1 MQTKDLK
8 VEGELQSKLLV
19 NSVTG
24 YAMYMLDR
32 EGAVTRWNAGAE
44 RAKGYAEAEVLG
56 RNFSMFYTPE
66 DQASGEPRRALETAL
81 ETGRFERSEW
91 RVRKD
96 GSRFWASVV
105 IEPVVMRGSAIG
117 FAKITRDITGER
129 EADEQLAAVHRNL
142 KIALTY
148 MSQGLALYDGGG
160 ALILANRRLSE
171 MFGVPC
177 EQVRIG
183 MSIGEV
189 MGAIGFSRRRAQ
201 RLEVRIHAISPDGQM
216 DQTFEEIG
224 DVHVVSI
231 ATRPM
236 PDGGWVMTF
245 EDVTERRRAE
255 MQLAFM
261 AHHDALTSLPN
272 RTFFHE
278 RLQQAATQA
287 KRGVPFVLM
296 SLDMNGFKSVNDT
309 LGHAAG
315 DELLQAVAQ
324 RLRASLR
331 ESDTVA
337 RLGGDEFAVIQT
349 GPKSDADAVVL
360 AKRLIHALAQPYLLG
375 GHQVIS
381 GCSVGMAMAPRDG
394 SEVDDLLKKA
404 DMALYRAKKDETLSY
419 SFFEPELDR
428 RMESRRTLERDLR
441 QALLG
446 DELRLH
452 YQPLVDA
459 QTSEITSYEALVR
472 WQHPT
477 RGMISPADFIPLAE
491 ESGLIVPIG
500 EWVVRTACEEAATW
514 AKEVKV
520 AVNLSPA
527 QFKSGRL
534 PEMIAEA
541 LSFSGLSAHRLELEI
556 TETVLLQN
564 SETTLKALHRLRD
577 LGVRIALDDFGTGYS
592 SLSYLRSF
600 PFDKLKIDRSF
611 VQDLPECRSARA
623 IVQAIAALGASFNM
637 SITAE
642 GVEKLEQMEYLRG
655 EGCNELQGFY
665 LSKPKPKE
673 ELVVVRKTAGTAR
686 NEGRTAEVDEPVSVG
701 PVNIDRAGSLGS
713 CAAGVIAFAGAGS
726 ILVSDYGQ

>member
-1 MQTKDLK
+1 MQTSEDLK
-8 VEGELQSKLLV
+8 VEGELRSKLLV
-19 NSVTG
+19 DSVTG

-32 EGAVTRWNAGAE
+32 TGVVSTWNAGAE
-44 RAKGYAEAEVLG
+44 RATGYTSQEVIG
-56 RNFSMFYTPE
+56 RHLSMFYTAADRESGRP
-66 DQASGEPRRALETAL
+66 QAALQTAL
-81 ETGRFERSEW
+81 AHGRFEQEGL

-96 GSRFWASVV
+96 GSQFWASVV
-105 IEPVVMRGSAIG
+105 IEPVMVEGLAIG
-117 FAKITRDITGER
+117 FAKITRDISKDR
-129 EADEQLAAVHRNL
+129 EADERLAAVHRNL

-148 MSQGLALYDGGG
+148 MSQGLALYDGEG
-160 ALILANRRLSE
+160 ALILANRRLTE
-171 MFGVPC
+171 MFGVPG
-177 EQVRIG
+177 EEVRIG
-183 MSIGEV
+183 MSIADV
-189 MGAIGFSRRRAQ
+189 LSAIGFSRKRAQ
-201 RLEVRIHAISPDGQM
+201 KVEGRIHAVLPDGQM
-216 DQTFEEIG
+216 DQTFEEVG

-272 RTFFHE
+272 RTFFRE
-278 RLQQAATQA
+278 RLKQAATQA

-296 SLDMNGFKSVNDT
+296 SLDMNGFKTVNDT

-315 DELLQAVAQ
+315 DELLRAVAQ
-324 RLRASLR
+324 RLRACVR

-337 RLGGDEFAVIQT
+337 RLGGDEFAIIQT
-349 GPKSDADAVVL
+349 GPKEDGDAVVL
-360 AKRLIHALAQPYLLG
+360 AKRLISALAQPYILH
-375 GHQVIS
+375 GHQVLS
-381 GCSVGMAMAPRDG
+381 GCSVGMTMAPKDG
-394 SEVDDLLKKA
+394 TEPDDLLKKA
-404 DMALYRAKKDETLSY
+404 DMALYRAKKDDGGSY
-419 SFFEPELDR
+419 SFFEPELDTR
-428 RMESRRTLERDLR
+428 LETRRTLERDLR
-441 QALLG
+441 EALLR

-459 QTSEITSYEALVR
+459 RTSEITSYEALVR

-477 RGMISPADFIPLAE
+477 RGTVSPADFIPLAE

-500 EWVVRTACEEAATW
+500 EWVMRTACEEAATW
-514 AKEVKV
+514 AGHIKV

-534 PEMIAEA
+534 PEMIADA
-541 LSFSGLSAHRLELEI
+541 LTFSGLSADRLELEI
-556 TETVLLQN
+556 TESVLLQN
-564 SETTLKALHRLRD
+564 SESTLRALHRLRE

-611 VQDLPECRSARA
+611 VQDLPESHSARA

-665 LSKPKPKE
+665 LSRPKPRE
-673 ELVVVRKTAGTAR
+673 ELVVVRKADGTCLEVA
-686 NEGRTAEVDEPVSVG
+686 AEF
-701 PVNIDRAGSLGS
+701 
-713 CAAGVIAFAGAGS
+713 AAEAAFPLVAEADGIMALSGAGS
-726 ILVSDYGQ
+726 ILVSDYGK

>member
-1 MQTKDLK
+1 MQIDDLK
-8 VEGELQSKLLV
+8 VEGELRP
-19 NSVTG
+19 T
-24 YAMYMLDR
+24 
-32 EGAVTRWNAGAE
+32 
-44 RAKGYAEAEVLG
+44 
-56 RNFSMFYTPE
+56 
-66 DQASGEPRRALETAL
+66 ETASN
-81 ETGRFERSEW
+81 GG
-91 RVRKD
+91 D
-96 GSRFWASVV
+96 
-105 IEPVVMRGSAIG
+105 P
-117 FAKITRDITGER
+117 
-129 EADEQLAAVHRNL
+129 EADERLAAVHRNL

-148 MSQGLALYDGGG
+148 MSQGLALYDVNGK
-160 ALILANRRLSE
+160 LILANRRLCE

-183 MSIGEV
+183 MSIAEV
-189 MGAIGFSRRRAQ
+189 LGAIGFSKRRAQ
-201 RLEVRIHAISPDGQM
+201 RLEARIHAVPPDGEM

-236 PDGGWVMTF
+236 PDGGWVTTF

-261 AHHDALTSLPN
+261 AHHDALTGLPN

-278 RLQQAATQA
+278 RLQQATTQA

-315 DELLQAVAQ
+315 DDLLRTVAQ
-324 RLRASLR
+324 RLRACVR

-337 RLGGDEFAVIQT
+337 RLGGDEFAIIQT
-349 GPKSDADAVVL
+349 GPKEDGDAVVL
-360 AKRLIHALAQPYLLG
+360 AKRLIVALGLPYLLHG
-375 GHQVIS
+375 QQVTS
-381 GCSVGMAMAPRDG
+381 GCSVGMTIVPRDG
-394 SEVDDLLKKA
+394 SEADDLLKKA
-404 DMALYRAKKDETLSY
+404 DMALYRAKKDEALAY
-419 SFFEPELDR
+419 SFFEPELDTR
-428 RMESRRTLERDLR
+428 LETRRTLERDLR
-441 QALLG
+441 QAMLK

-459 QTSEITSYEALVR
+459 QTSEVTSYEALVR

-477 RGMISPADFIPLAE
+477 RGTVSPADFIPLAE
-491 ESGLIVPIG
+491 ESGLIVAIG

-514 AKEVKV
+514 SKEVKV

-541 LSFSGLSAHRLELEI
+541 LSFSGLSANRLELEI

-564 SETTLKALHRLRD
+564 SEATLKALHRLRD

-611 VQDLPECRSARA
+611 VQDLPESHSSRA
-623 IVQAIAALGASFNM
+623 IVKAIAALGASFNM
-637 SITAE
+637 AITAE
-642 GVEKLEQMEYLRG
+642 GVERLDQMEYLRG

-665 LSKPKPKE
+665 LSRPKPRE
-673 ELVVVRKTAGTAR
+673 ELTVARKATKVVTEATGV
-686 NEGRTAEVDEPVSVG
+686 EVNLSFTG
-701 PVNIDRAGSLGS
+701 
-713 CAAGVIAFAGAGS
+713 CAPGLIPA
-726 ILVSDYGQ
+726 

>member
-1 MQTKDLK
+1 MQIDDLK
-8 VEGELQSKLLV
+8 VEGELQ
-19 NSVTG
+19 
-24 YAMYMLDR
+24 
-32 EGAVTRWNAGAE
+32 
-44 RAKGYAEAEVLG
+44 AK
-56 RNFSMFYTPE
+56 
-66 DQASGEPRRALETAL
+66 ETA
-81 ETGRFERSEW
+81 GN
-91 RVRKD
+91 
-96 GSRFWASVV
+96 G
-105 IEPVVMRGSAIG
+105 
-117 FAKITRDITGER
+117 GEL
-129 EADEQLAAVHRNL
+129 EADERLAAVHRNL

-148 MSQGLALYDGGG
+148 MSQGLALYDAKGM
-160 ALILANRRLSE
+160 LILANRRLCE

-183 MSIGEV
+183 MSIVEV
-189 MGAIGFSRRRAQ
+189 MGAIGFSKRRAQ
-201 RLEVRIHAISPDGQM
+201 RLEARIHAVPPDGQM

-236 PDGGWVMTF
+236 PDGGWVTTF

-261 AHHDALTSLPN
+261 AHHDALTGLPN

-278 RLQQAATQA
+278 RLQQATTQA

-315 DELLQAVAQ
+315 DDLLRTVAQ
-324 RLRASLR
+324 RLRACVR

-337 RLGGDEFAVIQT
+337 RLGGDEFAIIQT
-349 GPKSDADAVVL
+349 GPREDGDAVVL
-360 AKRLIHALAQPYLLG
+360 AKRLILALGQPYLLHG
-375 GHQVIS
+375 QQVTS
-381 GCSVGMAMAPRDG
+381 GCSVGMVMAPKDG
-394 SEVDDLLKKA
+394 SEADGLLKKA
-404 DMALYRAKKDETLSY
+404 DMALYRAKEDEALAY
-419 SFFEPELDR
+419 SFLKPELDIR
-428 RMESRRTLERDLR
+428 LETRRTLERDLR
-441 QALLG
+441 QAMLR

-459 QTSEITSYEALVR
+459 QTSEVTSYEALVR

-477 RGMISPADFIPLAE
+477 RGTVSPADFIPLAE
-491 ESGLIVPIG
+491 ESGLIVAIG

-541 LSFSGLSAHRLELEI
+541 LSFSGLSANRLELEI

-564 SETTLKALHRLRD
+564 SEATLKALHRLRD

-592 SLSYLRSF
+592 SLSYLPSF

-611 VQDLPECRSARA
+611 VQDLPESHSSRA
-623 IVQAIAALGASFNM
+623 IVKAIAALGASFNM
-637 SITAE
+637 AITAE
-642 GVEKLEQMEYLRG
+642 GVERLDQMEYLRG

-665 LSKPKPKE
+665 LSRPTPRE
-673 ELVVVRKTAGTAR
+673 ELMVTRKASKVSM
-686 NEGRTAEVDEPVSVG
+686 ERTEAAPVEAEMH
-701 PVNIDRAGSLGS
+701 
-713 CAAGVIAFAGAGS
+713 FAGCATGP
-726 ILVSDYGQ
+726 I

>member
-1 MQTKDLK
+1 MRTSHDSSL
-8 VEGELQSKLLV
+8 VGDRRSKLPVDLA
-19 NSVTG
+19 TD
-24 YAMYMLDR
+24 YAPRML
-32 EGAVTRWNAGAE
+32 E
-44 RAKGYAEAEVLG
+44 RADTLKPLG
-56 RNFSMFYTPE
+56 AGVGCT
-66 DQASGEPRRALETAL
+66 
-81 ETGRFERSEW
+81 
-91 RVRKD
+91 
-96 GSRFWASVV
+96 
-105 IEPVVMRGSAIG
+105 RGCEEIQP
-117 FAKITRDITGER
+117 GER
-129 EADEQLAAVHRNL
+129 EADEQLASVHRNL

-148 MSQGLALYDGGG
+148 MSQGLALYDASG

-177 EQVRIG
+177 DDVHIG
-183 MSIGEV
+183 MTIAEV
-189 MGAIGFSRRRAQ
+189 MGSIGFSRRRAQ
-201 RLEVRIHAISPDGQM
+201 RIEARIHAIPPDGRM

-224 DVHVVSI
+224 EVHVVSI

-278 RLQQAATQA
+278 RLRQATIQA

-296 SLDMNGFKSVNDT
+296 SLDLNGFKGVNDT

-315 DELLQAVAQ
+315 DELLRMIAE
-324 RLRASLR
+324 RLRKCVR

-337 RLGGDEFAVIQT
+337 RLGGDEFAIIQT
-349 GPKSDADAVVL
+349 GPKEDGDAVVL
-360 AKRLIHALAQPYLLG
+360 AKRLVHALGEPYQIH
-375 GHQVIS
+375 GHQVLS
-381 GCSVGMAMAPRDG
+381 GCSVGMTMAPRDG
-394 SEVDDLLKKA
+394 SDAEELMKKA
-404 DMALYRAKKDETLSY
+404 DMALYRAKKDATTFY
-419 SFFEPELDR
+419 GFFEPELDTKL
-428 RMESRRTLERDLR
+428 EKRRTLEQDLR
-441 QALLG
+441 QALLRE
-446 DELRLH
+446 ELRLH

-459 QTSEITSYEALVR
+459 HTREVTSYEALVR
-472 WQHPT
+472 WHHPT
-477 RGMISPADFIPLAE
+477 RGTVSPADFIPLAE

-514 AKEVKV
+514 ARGEKV

-541 LSFSGLSAHRLELEI
+541 LSSSGLNADRLELEI

-564 SETTLKALHRLRD
+564 SEATLKALHRLRD
-577 LGVRIALDDFGTGYS
+577 FGVRIALDDFGTGYS

-611 VQDLPECRSARA
+611 VQDLPESHSARA

-642 GVEKLEQMEYLRG
+642 GVEKLEQLEYLRG
-655 EGCNELQGFY
+655 EGCNELQGFF
-665 LSKPKPKE
+665 LSRPKPSE
-673 ELVVVRKTAGTAR
+673 ELPVTRKSDHELAGPGAHEASLSFRCVTGFNAL
-686 NEGRTAEVDEPVSVG
+686 P
-701 PVNIDRAGSLGS
+701 AG
-713 CAAGVIAFAGAGS
+713 GS
-726 ILVSDYGQ
+726 ILLSDYGE

>member
-1 MQTKDLK
+1 MK
-8 VEGELQSKLLV
+8 
-19 NSVTG
+19 
-24 YAMYMLDR
+24 
-32 EGAVTRWNAGAE
+32 
-44 RAKGYAEAEVLG
+44 
-56 RNFSMFYTPE
+56 
-66 DQASGEPRRALETAL
+66 
-81 ETGRFERSEW
+81 
-91 RVRKD
+91 
-96 GSRFWASVV
+96 
-105 IEPVVMRGSAIG
+105 
-117 FAKITRDITGER
+117 ER

-148 MSQGLALYDGGG
+148 MSQGLALYDAQGS
-160 ALILANRRLSE
+160 LILANRRLTE
-171 MFGVPC
+171 MCGVSC

-183 MSIGEV
+183 MSIAEV

-201 RLEVRIHAISPDGQM
+201 RLEERIHGISPDGRM

-224 DVHVVSI
+224 EEHVVSI

-255 MQLAFM
+255 VQLAYL
-261 AHHDALTSLPN
+261 AHHDALTGLPN

-278 RLQQAATQA
+278 RLQQATLQA

-296 SLDMNGFKSVNDT
+296 SLDMNGFKGVNDT

-315 DELLQAVAQ
+315 DELLRAVAQ
-324 RLRASLR
+324 RLRACVR

-349 GPKSDADAVVL
+349 GPKEDGDAVVL
-360 AKRLIHALAQPYLLG
+360 AKRLIHSLGQPYLLH
-375 GHQVIS
+375 GHQVLS
-381 GCSVGMAMAPRDG
+381 GCSVGMTMAPRDG
-394 SEVDDLLKKA
+394 EDADDLLKKA
-404 DMALYRAKKDETLSY
+404 DMALYRAKKDEAISY
-419 SFFEPELDR
+419 SFFEPELDT
-428 RMESRRTLERDLR
+428 RMETRRTLERDLR
-441 QALLG
+441 QALLR

-459 QTSEITSYEALVR
+459 QTQVVTSYEALVR

-477 RGMISPADFIPLAE
+477 RGTVSPADFIPMAE

-514 AKEVKV
+514 TNREKV

-534 PEMIAEA
+534 PEMIADA
-541 LSFSGLSAHRLELEI
+541 LSFSGLSADRLELEI
-556 TETVLLQN
+556 TESVLLQN
-564 SETTLKALHRLRD
+564 SETTLRALHRLRG
-577 LGVRIALDDFGTGYS
+577 LGVKIALDDFGTGYS

-611 VQDLPECRSARA
+611 VQDLPESRSARA

-637 SITAE
+637 AITAE

-655 EGCNELQGFY
+655 EGCNELQGYY
-665 LSKPKPKE
+665 LSKPKPRE
-673 ELVVVRKTAGTAR
+673 ELVVERNAPAEILEGMEFGPKERPLQMAGCA
-686 NEGRTAEVDEPVSVG
+686 SG
-701 PVNIDRAGSLGS
+701 PMELQ
-713 CAAGVIAFAGAGS
+713 AAA
-726 ILVSDYGQ
+726 LYL

>member
-1 MQTKDLK
+1 MQIDDLK
-8 VEGELQSKLLV
+8 VEGELRP
-19 NSVTG
+19 T
-24 YAMYMLDR
+24 
-32 EGAVTRWNAGAE
+32 
-44 RAKGYAEAEVLG
+44 
-56 RNFSMFYTPE
+56 
-66 DQASGEPRRALETAL
+66 ETA
-81 ETGRFERSEW
+81 GNGG
-91 RVRKD
+91 D
-96 GSRFWASVV
+96 
-105 IEPVVMRGSAIG
+105 P
-117 FAKITRDITGER
+117 
-129 EADEQLAAVHRNL
+129 EADERLAAVHRNL

-148 MSQGLALYDGGG
+148 MSQGLALYDVNGK
-160 ALILANRRLSE
+160 LILANRRLCE

-183 MSIGEV
+183 MSIAEV
-189 MGAIGFSRRRAQ
+189 LGAIGFSKRRAQ
-201 RLEVRIHAISPDGQM
+201 RLEARIHAVPPDGEM

-236 PDGGWVMTF
+236 PDGGWVTTF

-261 AHHDALTSLPN
+261 AHHDALTGLPN

-278 RLQQAATQA
+278 RLQQATTQA

-296 SLDMNGFKSVNDT
+296 SLDMNGSKSVNDT

-315 DELLQAVAQ
+315 DDLLRTVAQ
-324 RLRASLR
+324 RLRACVR

-337 RLGGDEFAVIQT
+337 RLGGDEFAIIQT
-349 GPKSDADAVVL
+349 GPKEDGDAVVL
-360 AKRLIHALAQPYLLG
+360 AKRLIVALGQPYLLHG
-375 GHQVIS
+375 QQVTS
-381 GCSVGMAMAPRDG
+381 GCSVGMTMAPRDG
-394 SEVDDLLKKA
+394 SEADDLLKKA
-404 DMALYRAKKDETLSY
+404 DMALYRAKKDEALAY
-419 SFFEPELDR
+419 SFFEPELDTR
-428 RMESRRTLERDLR
+428 LETRRTLERDLR
-441 QALLG
+441 QAMLK

-459 QTSEITSYEALVR
+459 QTSEVTSYEALVR

-477 RGMISPADFIPLAE
+477 RGTVSPADFIPLAE
-491 ESGLIVPIG
+491 ESGLIVAIG

-514 AKEVKV
+514 SKEVKV
-520 AVNLSPA
+520 TVNLSPA

-541 LSFSGLSAHRLELEI
+541 LSFSGLSANRLELEI

-564 SETTLKALHRLRD
+564 SEATLKALHRLRD

-611 VQDLPECRSARA
+611 VQDLPESHSSRA
-623 IVQAIAALGASFNM
+623 IVKAIAALGASFNM
-637 SITAE
+637 AITAE
-642 GVEKLEQMEYLRG
+642 GVERLDQMEYLRG

-665 LSKPKPKE
+665 LSRPKPRE
-673 ELVVVRKTAGTAR
+673 ELTVARKATKVVTEATGV
-686 NEGRTAEVDEPVSVG
+686 EVNLSFMG
-701 PVNIDRAGSLGS
+701 
-713 CAAGVIAFAGAGS
+713 CAPGLIPA
-726 ILVSDYGQ
+726 

>member
-1 MQTKDLK
+1 
-8 VEGELQSKLLV
+8 
-19 NSVTG
+19 
-24 YAMYMLDR
+24 
-32 EGAVTRWNAGAE
+32 
-44 RAKGYAEAEVLG
+44 
-56 RNFSMFYTPE
+56 
-66 DQASGEPRRALETAL
+66 
-81 ETGRFERSEW
+81 
-91 RVRKD
+91 
-96 GSRFWASVV
+96 
-105 IEPVVMRGSAIG
+105 
-117 FAKITRDITGER
+117 
-129 EADEQLAAVHRNL
+129 
-142 KIALTY
+142 
-148 MSQGLALYDGGG
+148 
-160 ALILANRRLSE
+160 
-171 MFGVPC
+171 
-177 EQVRIG
+177 
-183 MSIGEV
+183 
-189 MGAIGFSRRRAQ
+189 
-201 RLEVRIHAISPDGQM
+201 
-216 DQTFEEIG
+216 
-224 DVHVVSI
+224 
-231 ATRPM
+231 
-236 PDGGWVMTF
+236 
-245 EDVTERRRAE
+245 
-255 MQLAFM
+255 
-261 AHHDALTSLPN
+261 
-272 RTFFHE
+272 
-278 RLQQAATQA
+278 
-287 KRGVPFVLM
+287 
-296 SLDMNGFKSVNDT
+296 
-309 LGHAAG
+309 
-315 DELLQAVAQ
+315 
-324 RLRASLR
+324 
-331 ESDTVA
+331 VA

-419 SFFEPELDR
+419 SFFDPELDR

-642 GVEKLEQMEYLRG
+642 GVEKLEQMEYLRR

-673 ELVVVRKTAGTAR
+673 ELVVVRKAAGAAP
-686 NEGRTAEVDEPVSVG
+686 NEGRTAEVDEPMSVAR
-701 PVNIDRAGSLGS
+701 VNIDRAGSLGS
-713 CAAGVIAFAGAGS
+713 CAAGVIALAGAGS

>member
-1 MQTKDLK
+1 MQIDDLK
-8 VEGELQSKLLV
+8 VEGELRP
-19 NSVTG
+19 T
-24 YAMYMLDR
+24 
-32 EGAVTRWNAGAE
+32 
-44 RAKGYAEAEVLG
+44 
-56 RNFSMFYTPE
+56 
-66 DQASGEPRRALETAL
+66 ETASN
-81 ETGRFERSEW
+81 GG
-91 RVRKD
+91 D
-96 GSRFWASVV
+96 
-105 IEPVVMRGSAIG
+105 P
-117 FAKITRDITGER
+117 
-129 EADEQLAAVHRNL
+129 EADERLAAVHRNL

-148 MSQGLALYDGGG
+148 MSQGLALYDVNGK
-160 ALILANRRLSE
+160 LILANRRLCE

-183 MSIGEV
+183 MSIAEV
-189 MGAIGFSRRRAQ
+189 LGAIGFSKRRAQ
-201 RLEVRIHAISPDGQM
+201 RLEARIHAVPPDGEM

-236 PDGGWVMTF
+236 PDGGWVTTF

-261 AHHDALTSLPN
+261 AHHDALTGLPN

-278 RLQQAATQA
+278 RLQQATTQA

-315 DELLQAVAQ
+315 DDLLRTVAQ
-324 RLRASLR
+324 RLRACVR

-337 RLGGDEFAVIQT
+337 RLGGDEFAIIQT
-349 GPKSDADAVVL
+349 GPKEDGDAVVL
-360 AKRLIHALAQPYLLG
+360 AKRLIVALGLPYLLHG
-375 GHQVIS
+375 QQVTL
-381 GCSVGMAMAPRDG
+381 GCSVGMTIVPRDG
-394 SEVDDLLKKA
+394 SEADDLLKKA
-404 DMALYRAKKDETLSY
+404 DMALYRAKKDEALAY
-419 SFFEPELDR
+419 SFFEPELDTR
-428 RMESRRTLERDLR
+428 LETRRTLERDLR
-441 QALLG
+441 QAMLK

-459 QTSEITSYEALVR
+459 QTSEVTSYEALVR

-477 RGMISPADFIPLAE
+477 RGTVSPADFIPLAE
-491 ESGLIVPIG
+491 ESGLIVAIG

-514 AKEVKV
+514 SKEVKV

-541 LSFSGLSAHRLELEI
+541 LSFSGLSANRLELEI

-564 SETTLKALHRLRD
+564 SEATLKALHRLRD

-611 VQDLPECRSARA
+611 VQDLPESHSSRA
-623 IVQAIAALGASFNM
+623 IVKAIAALGASFNM
-637 SITAE
+637 AITAE
-642 GVEKLEQMEYLRG
+642 GVERLDQMEYLRG

-665 LSKPKPKE
+665 LSRPKPRE
-673 ELVVVRKTAGTAR
+673 ELTVARKATKVVTEATGV
-686 NEGRTAEVDEPVSVG
+686 EVNLSFTG
-701 PVNIDRAGSLGS
+701 
-713 CAAGVIAFAGAGS
+713 CAPGLIPA
-726 ILVSDYGQ
+726 